1 MYCMCVCMYVQSVGI
16 YLVHLFHQ
24 RPIHSGARTS
34 LVLASPLVSSN
45 AAVVSARVARET
57 GWGRVMSIPVRCMV
71 VRRRVAAAVVGAM
84 TRQGFGC
91 AFPAAR

>member
-1 MYCMCVCMYVQSVGI
+1 MYVQSVGI
-16 YLVHLFHQ
+16 YLVHLFHND
-24 RPIHSGARTS
+24 SFTTWARALLS
-34 LVLASPLVSSN
+34 CWHPLWSASSN

-84 TRQGFGC
+84 ARQGFGC